1 MKNLSTTIKLKRL
14 SVLFVLL
21 LSGLSFDRALAAAG
35 RDTIKTMIMTAV
47 PQKPNEISPLLIG
60 EAIPDVTLPDA
71 SGKPVSLKQ
80 LVARKPTIL
89 VFYRGGWCPFCSK
102 QLAGLQG
109 IEGDLRKSGYQI
121 IGISTDSPENLT
133 ATMGKE
139 KLTYGLLSDSD
150 LSAAKQFGLAYVAP
164 KAYSKTLI
172 SGSNGKNVDKL
183 LPVPS
188 VFILNTKGD
197 IQFEYIN
204 PDITQRI
211 SSELL
216 QAAANVLIK
225 QDSK

>member
-1 MKNLSTTIKLKRL
+1 MKNLSTTIKLNRL
-14 SVLFVLL
+14 SILFVLL
-21 LSGLSFDRALAAAG
+21 FCGLSVDRAQAATD
-35 RDTIKTMIMTAV
+35 RDTVKTMTMAAV
-47 PQKPNEISPLLIG
+47 PQKPTDISPLLVG
-60 EAIPDVTLPDA
+60 EAIPDVTLADA

-80 LVARKPTIL
+80 LVAQKPTIL
-89 VFYRGGWCPFCSK
+89 VFYRGGWCPFCNK
-102 QLAGLQG
+102 QLAGLQS
-109 IEGDLRKSGYQI
+109 IEGDLRKTGYQI

-133 ATMGKE
+133 ATMGKQ

-150 LSAAKQFGLAYVAP
+150 LSVTKQFGLAFVAP
-164 KAYSKTLI
+164 KNYSNTLI

-188 VFILNTKGD
+188 VFILSTKGN

-204 PDITQRI
+204 PDMTQRI

-216 QAAANVLIK
+216 QAAANVMIK